1 MIAKKSK
8 LRLYFRAWK
17 LQKSTSIN
25 FHNFQ
30 NNFKNEIVK
39 MALKSLKRPKT
50 EFLNQ
55 SSEVGAPT
63 TSNDFEWQRE
73 VLASLSD
80 DERMEYEE
88 RAAIMEFDGELL
100 REEVERQVLERILEK
115 RGDLNGKNRCC
126 IF

>member
-30 NNFKNEIVK
+30 NNFQNEIVK
-39 MALKSLKRPKT
+39 MAVKALKRPKT

-55 SSEVGAPT
+55 SFEIKAPVT
-63 TSNDFEWQRE
+63 LN
-73 VLASLSD
+73 

-88 RAAIMEFDGELL
+88 RAAIMEYDGGLSRAEA
-100 REEVERQVLERILEK
+100 EK
-115 RGDLNGKNRCC
+115 RALEM
-126 IF
+126 IFERRHQQ